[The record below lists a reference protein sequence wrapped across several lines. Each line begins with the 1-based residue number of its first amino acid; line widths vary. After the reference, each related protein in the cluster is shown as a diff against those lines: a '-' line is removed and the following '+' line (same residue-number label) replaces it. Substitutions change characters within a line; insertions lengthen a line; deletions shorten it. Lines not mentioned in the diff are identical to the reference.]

1 MKTIKLFGKTVP
13 IFLLIG
19 ILCAGGMGSAALLT
33 YYGITTTT
41 VTVAQSVT
49 TNMPST
55 LTYAVIAGDT
65 KTDGPYSLVNHANVP
80 VTVKF
85 ATTYSPDGD
94 GITTTYRGI
103 LDLTTKNVVFGTSP
117 WTINEDKTAT
127 IWYTLTGSAFNW
139 GYITYA
145 GFTNIGE
152 YTLIYYKDNSDRFNS
167 PAEAIPVTSL
177 ASGIPYSTD
186 ANIGEYNYCGSKD
199 ETHTGDDYTHCYGA
213 KLWLVP
219 ISCLNGN
226 TINWD
231 ITTCASNYLFET
243 DLISFTKNSDGNIIL
258 PSNGGGVKFE
268 ITNNF
273 NVALTGTYTIT
284 TNVLPLA

>member
-33 YYGITTTT
+33 YYGIMTTT
-41 VTVAQSVT
+41 VTVEQAIT

-55 LTYAVIAGDT
+55 LTYTIIGGDT
-65 KTDGPYSLVNHANVP
+65 KTDGPYNLVNHANVP

-127 IWYTLTGSAFNW
+127 IWYTLTGNVFDW
-139 GYITYA
+139 GYINYA
-145 GFTNIGE
+145 GFVE
-152 YTLIYYKDNSDRFNS
+152 DDYTLIYYKDNSDRFND
-167 PAEAIPVTSL
+167 PAAAITDISNSL
-177 ASGIPYSTD
+177 PYETD
-186 ANIGEYNYCGSKD
+186 GNIDGYNYCGGTYSAGVS
-199 ETHTGDDYTHCYGA
+199 TGDNYVHCHGA

-219 ISCLNGN
+219 IAD
-226 TINWD
+226 INP
-231 ITTCASNYLFET
+231 TTKVLTWTDASNFLFET
-243 DLISFTKNSDGNIIL
+243 DLISYTQINNGNMIL
-258 PSNGGGVKFE
+258 PSNGGGVNFE
-268 ITNNF
+268 TINAF
-273 NVALTGTYTIT
+273 DVALQKGTYTIT
-284 TNVLPLA
+284 TNVLPVA